1 MGAAKLSKK
10 QRGKEKA
17 KLKAGDAAKTHVKFN
32 EDGDKLAKNGAP
44 AVAKKKRTRTAPAET
59 KEVGG
64 KSDRSPEMI
73 QSAKYYLEQW
83 QTRNEPKAADEMPW
97 KFKVSMVAL

>member
-17 KLKAGDAAKTHVKFN
+17 KLKAGATKVHVKFN
-32 EDGDKLAKNGAP
+32 EDGDKLAKNDTS
-44 AVAKKKRTRTAPAET
+44 VAKKKRTRAAPTDA

-64 KSDRSPEMI
+64 KSDRSPETI

-97 KFKVSMVAL
+97 KFKVG